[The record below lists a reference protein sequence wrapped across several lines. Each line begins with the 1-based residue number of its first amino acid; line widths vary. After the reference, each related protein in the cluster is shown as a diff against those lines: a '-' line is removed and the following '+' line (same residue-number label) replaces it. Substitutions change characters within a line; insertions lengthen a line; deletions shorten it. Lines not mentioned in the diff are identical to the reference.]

1 MVTSEGEMTQNKSNH
16 DVFQAAIKKIEDKLL
31 QSKQYDYAHTSQSSE
46 AGKNRRTMELQFL
59 LDLTKEQI
67 QDENLNRSA
76 R

>member
-1 MVTSEGEMTQNKSNH
+1 MTQNKSNH

-31 QSKQYDYAHTSQSSE
+31 QSKQYDYQHTSKDSE
-46 AGKNRRTMELQFL
+46 TSKNRRTMELQFL

-67 QDENLNRSA
+67 QDENLNRST

>member
-1 MVTSEGEMTQNKSNH
+1 MTQNKSNQ
-16 DVFQAAIKKIEDKLL
+16 DVFKAAIQKIEEKFLK
-31 QSKQYDYAHTSQSSE
+31 SKQQDQQHSVATLKASR
-46 AGKNRRTMELQFL
+46 NRRTMELQFL

>member
-1 MVTSEGEMTQNKSNH
+1 MTQKKSNQ
-16 DVFQAAIKKIEDKLL
+16 DIFRDAIQKIEEKFL
-31 QSKQYDYAHTSQSSE
+31 QSKQQDQQHSVATLE
-46 AGKNRRTMELQFL
+46 ASRNRHTMELHFL